1 MPSIADTVE
10 LLQSLENT
18 GIVVE
23 PTRCAVVRNRNAS
36 CRKCAD
42 ACTSHAIVI
51 EPESNAIRI
60 EPENCVG
67 CGTCTT
73 ACPTGAL
80 EARKPSDV
88 ALAEA
93 AQAACSANEGTAVI
107 ACAPMYEAA
116 KDLVDSSRLVR
127 VGCLGR
133 VEEGL
138 IVSLAAH
145 GATRVRLVCADC
157 ASCAQSHGI
166 DMAETVVA
174 NANLLLE
181 LWGSDV
187 RAKIT
192 PKFPSSVRKVRK
204 DAYDS
209 HRRAFFH
216 DLGSEARD
224 AVGVA
229 TDMALEKELGIE
241 SKTRLS
247 PTQILAKLRVTDHGT
262 LPHAVPAKRRRLL
275 DALDELGK
283 PADELA
289 STRLFGQVVIDAC
302 ACTACGMC
310 AVFCPTGALTNE
322 VDRDFN
328 TLVHYPGACVQC
340 RTCEDVCMKDCLSL
354 SDEVFVRDV
363 ADGRV
368 ERYDLSASAQNA
380 NGHSLFGAAKR
391 MIGGNIHD

>member
-23 PTRCAVVRNRNAS
+23 PTRCAVVRNRNAG

-51 EPESNAIRI
+51 EPMSNAIHI

-80 EARKPSDV
+80 EARKPTDAALFEAARK
-88 ALAEA
+88 ALA
-93 AQAACSANEGTAVI
+93 ANGGAAVI
-107 ACAPMYEAA
+107 ACARMCDAA
-116 KDLVDSSRLVR
+116 KDLVDSSKIVR
-127 VGCLGR
+127 VPCLGR

-145 GATRVRLVCADC
+145 GAVRVRLVCGDC
-157 ASCAQSHGI
+157 ASCAQAHGI
-166 DMAETVVA
+166 DMARTVVE
-174 NANLLLE
+174 NANTLLE

-187 RAKIT
+187 HAKIART
-192 PKFPSSVRKVRK
+192 FPSSVRKVRK
-204 DAYDS
+204 DAYDKN
-209 HRRAFFH
+209 RRAFFH

-224 AVGVA
+224 AVGTA
-229 TDMALEKELGIE
+229 TDLALEKELGVE
-241 SKTRLS
+241 SKTRRS
-247 PTQILAKLRVTDHGT
+247 PAQILAKLRVTDHGT

-275 DALDELGK
+275 DALDSLGQ

-289 STRLFGQVVIDAC
+289 STRLFGQVVIDTD

-322 VDRDFN
+322 VDRDFS
-328 TLVHYPGACVQC
+328 TLVHFPGACVQC
-340 RTCEDVCMKDCLSL
+340 RTCEDVCLKHCLAL

-363 ADGRV
+363 ATRRV
-368 ERYDLSASAQNA
+368 ERYDLSSNAKNMGTPSILGSAQ
-380 NGHSLFGAAKR
+380 R